1 MQGTETRNGRALMS
15 ATREYAKENL
25 KLSWWHTLST
35 FTLWLGF
42 SLLATVLPTWPAQ
55 CAASFIAGLIF
66 VRAFILYHDH
76 VHGALLSRSK
86 VARWLFNLHG
96 LYQMTPRTVWRE
108 THNYH
113 HAHTAKIAGSHIGS
127 YMMVTTRMWNMMS
140 PLQKLKYRLSRHPL
154 TIFFGI
160 FTVFILGMLVA
171 SIVRDPKK
179 NWDSIVSLLMHAGFA
194 VFVPMLFG
202 WNAYFFGMFLPLA
215 ITCAAGAYI
224 FYAQHNFPD
233 VHIVERK
240 DWNYARAALEAS
252 SFMDLSPMMHWFT
265 GNIGYHHIH
274 HLNPSIPFYR
284 LPEVMRN
291 MPETQNPVRV
301 QLTVRSIVECFKLKL
316 WDPKQGK
323 LVGYP

>member
-1 MQGTETRNGRALMS
+1 MSEATKSGRNLIS
-15 ATREYAKENL
+15 ATRKYAKED
-25 KLSWWHTLST
+25 KAKSWWYTLST
-35 FTLWLGF
+35 FGLWIFF
-42 SLLATVLPTWPAQ
+42 SGLAVILPSWPAQ
-55 CAASFIAGLIF
+55 TASAMIAGMIF

-86 VARWLFNLHG
+86 GAKMLFSLHG
-96 LYQMTPRTVWRE
+96 LYQMTPRTVWKE

-127 YMMVTTRMWNMMS
+127 YMMVTTRMWNMMT
-140 PLQKLKYRLSRHPL
+140 PMQKLKYKLSRHPL
-154 TIFFGI
+154 TIFFGV
-160 FTVFILGMLVA
+160 FTVFVLGMLV
-171 SIVRDPKK
+171 SSLVRDPKK
-179 NWDSIVSLLMHAGFA
+179 NWDSLASLLLHAGLATA
-194 VFVPMLFG
+194 VPHFFG
-202 WNAYFFGMFLPLA
+202 WNAYFFGIFLPLA
-215 ITCAAGAYI
+215 VTCAMGACL

-240 DWNYARAALEAS
+240 DWEYSRAALESS
-252 SFMDLSPMMHWFT
+252 SFMDMSPLMHWFT

-284 LPEVMRN
+284 LPEVMRD

-301 QLTVRSIVECFKLKL
+301 RLTFKSMIECFKLKL

-323 LVGYP
+323 MVGYP